1 MNETMNIGNQYP
13 VETTERIVLR
23 LETNEQKSTLQHPI
37 RSKILKVLGAGTLYF
52 QVTTDNKEKM
62 FKDGTG
68 ITRLVS
74 TKTPFQ
80 RHWMTVA
87 EIQEAVD
94 VNYPYINITDYRW
107 VYHLQK
113 LVALGMVEQFP
124 PATLDES
131 GNKQRSRGKYFRT
144 TARYFVSCLKLMSP
158 EIIV

>member
-1 MNETMNIGNQYP
+1 MNETMNVGNQYP

-52 QVTTDNKEKM
+52 QVATDTKEKF

-80 RHWMTVA
+80 RHWMTVV
-87 EIQEAVD
+87 EIQEVVKA
-94 VNYPYINITDYRW
+94 NYPYINITDHRCL
-107 VYHLQK
+107 YHLQK
-113 LVALGMVEQFP
+113 LVELGMVEQFL
-124 PATLDES
+124 PAPLDES
-131 GNKQRSRGKYFRT
+131 GNKQRSPDKHFRT
-144 TARYFVSCLKLMSP
+144 TARYFVSCLKLVSP
-158 EIIV
+158 EITG